1 MRSMASPEIDACV
14 FCRILAGKKPADH
27 LYRDDRTAS
36 FLDHH
41 PLFPGHVLVVP
52 REHHATLTGLP
63 PELLEPLFSHARA
76 VARAVVEALGAD
88 GSFIALNNT
97 VSQTVP
103 HLHVHV
109 VPRHVGDGLKHF
121 FRPRVNY
128 RDDAHRVS
136 VLDKLAAYLRE
147 HPP

>member
-1 MRSMASPEIDACV
+1 MSHEASTDSRDCV
-14 FCRILAGKKPADH
+14 FCRIVAGKKPADH

-41 PLFPGHVLVVP
+41 PLFPGHVLIVP
-52 REHHATLTGLP
+52 LVHHATLPELP
-63 PELLEPLFSHARA
+63 PDLVEPVFAHARA
-76 VARAVVEALGAD
+76 AARAVEEALGAD

-109 VPRHVGDGLKHF
+109 IPRHKGDGLKHF
-121 FRPRVNY
+121 FWPRVGY
-128 RDDAHRVS
+128 KDDAHRES
-136 VLDKLAAYLRE
+136 VRVKIAGYLRK